1 MTKVI
6 KNFLPLASF
15 KLLKTYYESSG
26 VNWNFC
32 LSTLEDK
39 SDKNFLFFNIV
50 SDKEIKENPN
60 WKTLLEL
67 LEKHIGKF
75 KLSRVKINL
84 YPNQNKPIQHAFH
97 VDVIDKDENV
107 IKKMVTCI
115 LNLTTCNGYT
125 IVGDTKIPSVEN
137 ELIIFD
143 TDTLHCGGV
152 QTDTQTRI
160 IMNINLILENK
171 GLYN

>member
-1 MTKVI
+1 MTKII

-32 LSTLEDK
+32 SSTLEDK
-39 SDKNFLFFNIV
+39 KLDKNFLFFNIV
-50 SDKEIKENPN
+50 SDKEIKENLN
-60 WKTLLEL
+60 WEAFSEL

-75 KLSRVKINL
+75 KLNRIKINL
-84 YPNQNKPIQHAFH
+84 YPNQNKLIQHAFH
-97 VDVIDKDENV
+97 CDPMNNDGSIPKNW
-107 IKKMVTCI
+107 ITCI

-125 IVGDTKIPSVEN
+125 IVGDTKIPSVAN

-143 TDTLHCGGV
+143 ADTLHCGGV

-160 IMNINLILENK
+160 VININVILNK
-171 GLYN
+171 